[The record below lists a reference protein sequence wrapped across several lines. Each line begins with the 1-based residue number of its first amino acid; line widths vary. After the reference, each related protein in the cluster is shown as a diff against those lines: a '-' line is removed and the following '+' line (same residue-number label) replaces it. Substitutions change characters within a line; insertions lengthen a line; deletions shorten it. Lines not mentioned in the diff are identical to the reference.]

1 MELLVRE
8 LAANLDTTAK
18 LYEEIVAAERRKG
31 RALAQ
36 RRIGDLPDI
45 VAIEERLLTVAAD
58 LEARRLA
65 LRDGFAAAEARLGPA
80 PRLGEVITL
89 LDGAA
94 RTALAEKHHRLR
106 ALARELDAVNRAN
119 ADLLRACPDLLV
131 PPPDAHGTTPLAPAP
146 GQERA

>member
-31 RALAQ
+31 LALAQ
-36 RRIGDLPDI
+36 RRICDLPDI
-45 VAIEERLLTVAAD
+45 VAIEERLLAVAAR
-58 LEARRLA
+58 LEARRLT
-65 LRDGFAAAEARLGPA
+65 LRDSFAAAEARLGPA
-80 PRLGEVITL
+80 PRLGEVIAL

-119 ADLLRACPDLLV
+119 ADLLRTCPDLLV
-131 PPPDAHGTTPLAPAP
+131 SPPGAYGTNPLAPPP